1 MLVPV
6 DYDNPSTDK
15 TLLKDSTVSLQRLQ
29 ERMEDKNSLVNLCI
43 IDACRENPFTSETRA
58 LASGLA
64 AATAPAGTLLAFA
77 TAAGTVAS
85 DGKGANGLYTEY
97 LVTHMLKRLHDL
109 EKVMKDVSRDV
120 RKASR
125 DKQKPW
131 CVLSRP
137 GAML

>member
-43 IDACRENPFTSETRA
+43 IDACRENPFASETRA

-64 AATAPAGTLLAFA
+64 AATAPAEEDD
-77 TAAGTVAS
+77 VM
-85 DGKGANGLYTEY
+85 
-97 LVTHMLKRLHDL
+97 MLKTAT
-109 EKVMKDVSRDV
+109 
-120 RKASR
+120 RKTRRRVATMR
-125 DKQKPW
+125 REATEADAEDPM
-131 CVLSRP
+131 CC
-137 GAML
+137 

>member
-1 MLVPV
+1 MPV
-6 DYDNPSTDK
+6 DYDNPSGDK
-15 TLLKDSTVSLQRLQ
+15 TLLKDKTVSLQRLQ

-77 TAAGTVAS
+77 TSAGTVAS
-85 DGKGANGLYTEY
+85 DGRGANGLYTEN
-97 LVTHMLKRLHDL
+97 LVRHMMQPAKDL
-109 EKVMKDVSRDV
+109 EKMMKDVSRDV
-120 RKASR
+120 RKETR

-131 CVLSRP
+131 CVRSLP
-137 GAML
+137 DATL